1 MPFPEDESEWKNLN
15 IVFATMNGKVR
26 KNKLEDFSSISASGK
41 IAMKLDTNDKII
53 GVKICKDD
61 QDIILGTKNGKCIRF
76 ESKKLRVFKGRSSKG
91 IKGINL
97 SDKDTIVSLSIID
110 HSSNKKNGKLTK
122 DNKSEIIAKEKF
134 ILAITEN
141 GYGKRTSHYDYRVTN
156 RGGKGIIG
164 IINSDR
170 NGNVSSTFP
179 VNEGDDILIST
190 NKGRVI
196 RVAVKEIRIAGRN
209 TQGVRIIKLSG
220 DEKVVSAIKI
230 DDNLI

>member
-1 MPFPEDESEWKNLN
+1 MPFPENESEWKNLN

-41 IAMKLDTNDKII
+41 IAMKLDSNDKII

-91 IKGINL
+91 IKGVNL

-122 DNKSEIIAKEKF
+122 DNKSEIMAKEKF

-141 GYGKRTSHYDYRVTN
+141 GYGKRTSHYDSRVTN
-156 RGGKGIIG
+156 RG
-164 IINSDR
+164 
-170 NGNVSSTFP
+170 
-179 VNEGDDILIST
+179 ELI
-190 NKGRVI
+190 VLF
-196 RVAVKEIRIAGRN
+196 V
-209 TQGVRIIKLSG
+209 
-220 DEKVVSAIKI
+220 
-230 DDNLI
+230 